1 MIIQEQLE
9 KITRKYISNVPIK
22 GKLDCTQCLYINEGA
37 IIKLTSAILSAMR
50 IDEDGLCYLLGRR
63 SHLGIPLW
71 EHGVEAI
78 ISAIASHAQE
88 IIKFE
93 EE

>member
-1 MIIQEQLE
+1 MTTQEQLE
-9 KITRKYISNVPIK
+9 KIIEKSKWRRADRIMS
-22 GKLDCTQCLYINEGA
+22 GE
-37 IIKLTSAILSAMR
+37 IIAGSPADIASTILSAMR